1 MQTNTELFLR
11 AASDSR
17 LSHGAVR
24 TLILKTLPQQRLN
37 GTQLAKTIG
46 VISVKPFCAEL
57 CRFGYL
63 PPQPCYGFCA
73 KK

>member
-24 TLILKTLPQQRLN
+24 TLILKTLPEQRLN
-37 GTQLAKTIG
+37 GPQIAKRIG
-46 VISVKPFCAEL
+46 AMSTKTFCAEL

-63 PPQPCYGFCA
+63 PPQPGYGFCA